1 MWGKVRVSKG
11 SLEFI
16 TTAQRRV
23 SLPNEI
29 SEQSSCQNCIAH
41 IRFELWR
48 EPQNSWNAIH

>member
-11 SLEFI
+11 SLELI

-29 SEQSSCQNCIAH
+29 NEQSSCQNCIAH